1 VKRLWDHIAPRI
13 WTRLFLMVLVAILLT
28 WIVLG
33 AAFYWLSSARE
44 VITGLSATQVPNL
57 AQTTRLSA
65 KTADLAMLSNR
76 ILSDNAEASEAL
88 ETMLKAS
95 VAELGEFVSE
105 GFDSAITRQD
115 AEALQHQLALVIRS
129 VDQVEQL
136 DMRLLEMIDQLRWLN
151 ADVQDETAA
160 VMADFAFNIEVLTRQ
175 MIDETRPEIRRD
187 MASTLAEE
195 LRLQT
200 TFSNIGNDTATA
212 TTLAI
217 QISNSQSIA
226 QLEQFE
232 NLVADAL
239 ARVNASIEEL
249 PAKAEY
255 LFLRQASETLAR
267 MTTHPSGVVQ
277 DRKSWHEARKNLGTQ
292 IETVLTLLTRM
303 QGQLLTQAEA
313 QRTEILSISDGFSR
327 SAAVTMRLL
336 LGMTILAATG
346 GLAILFSYIRP
357 SIIRPMESLTS
368 AMRQIAEGGRPKLDG
383 LPVRNDEI
391 AQLASA
397 VTAFKNSVIERD
409 QAIRDLRQTQ
419 NELVQVGKM
428 AALGNLSAGIGH
440 ELNQPLGAIRHRLR
454 LLQTASAKG
463 DSGRQTMQIGKI
475 DDLVTRMERIIS
487 HLRKFARRSEYLRE
501 AVPLVRTLQ
510 SAQELLHAQIADHQ
524 ITVVIDPE
532 LEDAV
537 VVGDAILIEQV
548 LVNLLSNSC
557 DAIAATEMAGTITI
571 RKEQGKKGMLAFSVV
586 DTGIGLGDLAPERAF
601 DPFVTTKDP
610 GRGLGLGLSISFNI
624 ITGMNGTLSLGARAD
639 VGTRATLTLP
649 HEGAMHET

>member
-1 VKRLWDHIAPRI
+1 
-13 WTRLFLMVLVAILLT
+13 MVLAAILLT
-28 WIVLG
+28 WIVVG
-33 AAFYWLSSARE
+33 ASLYWLGSARA
-44 VITGLSATQVPNL
+44 VVTDLSAAQVPKL
-57 AQTTRLSA
+57 AQTSRLSA

-76 ILSDNAEASEAL
+76 ILSGSGEAPAAL
-88 ETMLKAS
+88 DAILKSS
-95 VAELGEFVSE
+95 VSELGRFVSE
-105 GFDSAITRQD
+105 GVDTVITRQD
-115 AEALQHQLALVIRS
+115 TEALQHQLALVIRS
-129 VDQVEQL
+129 VEKVDQVE
-136 DMRLLEMIDQLRWLN
+136 MHLLEKIDQLRWLN
-151 ADVQDETAA
+151 ADVQDEAAA
-160 VMADFAFNIEVLTRQ
+160 VMADFVFNIEVLTRR
-175 MIDETRPEIRRD
+175 MIDEVDPRIRRD
-187 MASTLAEE
+187 MAATLAEE

-217 QISNSQSIA
+217 QISTSQSLA

-239 ARVNASIEEL
+239 ARVNASIKTL

-267 MTTHPSGVVQ
+267 MTLHPSGVVQ
-277 DRKSWHEARKNLGTQ
+277 DRKTWHETRGQLGTQ
-292 IETVLTLLTRM
+292 LETVLTLLTRM

-313 QRTEILSISDGFSR
+313 QRADILLISDGFSNN
-327 SAAVTMRLL
+327 ATVTMRLL
-336 LGMTILAATG
+336 LGMTILAAAG

-368 AMRQIAEGGRPKLDG
+368 AMRQIAEGGRPALGG

-397 VTAFKNSVIERD
+397 VTAFENSVIERD

-440 ELNQPLGAIRHRLR
+440 ELNQPLGAIRQRLR
-454 LLQTASAKG
+454 LLQSASEKG
-463 DSGRQTMQIGKI
+463 DGARLATQIGKI
-475 DDLVTRMERIIS
+475 DDLVTRMERIII

-501 AVPLVRTLQ
+501 HVPLARTLRN
-510 SAQELLHAQIADHQ
+510 AQELLHSQILDDQ
-524 ITVVIDPE
+524 ITVNIDAD
-532 LEDAV
+532 LENAV
-537 VVGDAILIEQV
+537 VIGDAILIEQV

-557 DAIAATEMAGTITI
+557 DAIAATGRAGMITI
-571 RKEQGKKGMLAFSVV
+571 RKEDSNAGALSFSVV
-586 DTGIGLGDLAPERAF
+586 DDGVGLGDLTPERAF

-610 GRGLGLGLSISFNI
+610 GAGLGLGLSISFNI

-639 VGTRATLTLP
+639 IGTRATVTLP
-649 HEGAMHET
+649 RGKAEHET

>member
-1 VKRLWDHIAPRI
+1 
-13 WTRLFLMVLVAILLT
+13 M
-28 WIVLG
+28 
-33 AAFYWLSSARE
+33 
-44 VITGLSATQVPNL
+44 
-57 AQTTRLSA
+57 
-65 KTADLAMLSNR
+65 
-76 ILSDNAEASEAL
+76 
-88 ETMLKAS
+88 
-95 VAELGEFVSE
+95 
-105 GFDSAITRQD
+105 
-115 AEALQHQLALVIRS
+115 
-129 VDQVEQL
+129 
-136 DMRLLEMIDQLRWLN
+136 
-151 ADVQDETAA
+151 
-160 VMADFAFNIEVLTRQ
+160 
-175 MIDETRPEIRRD
+175 
-187 MASTLAEE
+187 
-195 LRLQT
+195 QT

-226 QLEQFE
+226 QLQQFE

-428 AALGNLSAGIGH
+428 AALGN
-440 ELNQPLGAIRHRLR
+440 PC
-454 LLQTASAKG
+454 
-463 DSGRQTMQIGKI
+463 
-475 DDLVTRMERIIS
+475 
-487 HLRKFARRSEYLRE
+487 
-501 AVPLVRTLQ
+501 P
-510 SAQELLHAQIADHQ
+510 
-524 ITVVIDPE
+524 PE
-532 LEDAV
+532 L
-537 VVGDAILIEQV
+537 
-548 LVNLLSNSC
+548 STS
-557 DAIAATEMAGTITI
+557 
-571 RKEQGKKGMLAFSVV
+571 
-586 DTGIGLGDLAPERAF
+586 
-601 DPFVTTKDP
+601 
-610 GRGLGLGLSISFNI
+610 
-624 ITGMNGTLSLGARAD
+624 
-639 VGTRATLTLP
+639 
-649 HEGAMHET
+649 